1 MSSKISSLD
10 IFQFDE
16 RKYGSVEKLRRLLR
30 DNTQSSNLQILP
42 ILNNM
47 VTDKNINSIMG
58 LLLLAVEENNSQF
71 TLELL
76 AEFGRIISD
85 RQTILNGVTSLLKVR
100 LFKSIEQKQKNDV
113 ENDPRYHLYQRNSN
127 DIIIN
132 LLSEYNL
139 DIFTKYDSMN
149 LLHVNG
155 IANNA
160 FIIRYILD
168 RVRQT
173 HPDRFLEFLNELDA
187 QGTSPLLR
195 SVGEGSEDV
204 VKLLVEY
211 GADIHLAD
219 SELRSPIW
227 VAASKGNLNIV
238 KFLIEKGANV
248 NQFSRSG
255 KSPAFMAQ
263 IYKDEQSERSKVL
276 NLLLENGGVIQGPG
290 VKKGGKRKSRISFN
304 SKRKTSKKVVDPNP
318 HLHLIH
324 KMK

>member
-30 DNTQSSNLQILP
+30 DNIDSSNLQILP

-58 LLLLAVEENNSQF
+58 LLLLAVEENNLQF
-71 TLELL
+71 TLELI
-76 AEFGRIISD
+76 AEFFGSIISD

-100 LFKSIEQKQKNDV
+100 LFKSIEEKQKNDV

-139 DIFTKYDSMN
+139 DIFTKYDNMN

-173 HPDRFLEFLNELDA
+173 HPERLPQFLNELDA

-195 SVGEGSEDV
+195 SVCEGSEDA

-219 SELRSPIW
+219 LQLRSPIW
-227 VAASKGNLNIV
+227 VAASKGNINIV

-248 NQFSRSG
+248 NQFSISG

-263 IYKDEQSERSKVL
+263 MYKDEQSERSKVL
-276 NLLLENGGVIQGPG
+276 DLLLENGGVIQGPV
-290 VKKGGKRKSRISFN
+290 VKNGGKRKSRISVI
-304 SKRKTSKKVVDPNP
+304 SKRKTSKKRW
-318 HLHLIH
+318 
-324 KMK
+324 